1 MFRLMPALFLF
12 LAALAAQGAPLKITA
27 YINVKSGCQRPT
39 EEFLAKLATTYGDK
53 VALEVV
59 NFGSPAGMQ
68 RWRGDGMKC
77 MGIRLDGKDETEIVS
92 GGVTMNVAFMKPEGF
107 FWTHEELATA
117 VRQKIEGVSKQDRLP
132 LVAVTTANGETTA
145 LVVGDKTTYSGTDA
159 KTIQKAAETL
169 NKLAKEKPLTQE
181 DFLLKTGGKDTMLLI
196 VRGQELLSVP
206 LPGDPMAPENR
217 QAIRTAVVPL
227 TDVINAYPCV
237 KRPFMWRTPTAM
249 HAQGN

>member
-1 MFRLMPALFLF
+1 
-12 LAALAAQGAPLKITA
+12 
-27 YINVKSGCQRPT
+27 
-39 EEFLAKLATTYGDK
+39 
-53 VALEVV
+53 
-59 NFGSPAGMQ
+59 
-68 RWRGDGMKC
+68 
-77 MGIRLDGKDETEIVS
+77 
-92 GGVTMNVAFMKPEGF
+92 
-107 FWTHEELATA
+107 
-117 VRQKIEGVSKQDRLP
+117 
-132 LVAVTTANGETTA
+132 
-145 LVVGDKTTYSGTDA
+145 
-159 KTIQKAAETL
+159 
-169 NKLAKEKPLTQE
+169 LAKEKPLTQE